1 MVERATRWENLVSLY
16 ILVEQ
21 SFHVSSG
28 ISTSGLLSEKEKQI
42 YLHIVHITVIR
53 VSIFCKT
60 YILTV
65 IEFDTCI
72 EVASIINPKIPDD
85 QKIQISKSE
94 FQISESGKAINVLFF
109 KQVFTCQPM
118 FRKQFPERCS
128 NREKC
133 RESSKWWCA
142 MITSHFQQSSIKER
156 YRLILSASGDGEE
169 KKSGKKREVLVAYG
183 LQ

>member
-16 ILVEQ
+16 ISVEK
-21 SFHVSSG
+21 SCHISSG

-42 YLHIVHITVIR
+42 YLHIVHTTVIQ

-94 FQISESGKAINVLFF
+94 FQISESGKVISVLFF
-109 KQVFTCQPM
+109 K
-118 FRKQFPERCS
+118 
-128 NREKC
+128 
-133 RESSKWWCA
+133 
-142 MITSHFQQSSIKER
+142 
-156 YRLILSASGDGEE
+156 
-169 KKSGKKREVLVAYG
+169 
-183 LQ
+183 